1 MLAYIGSGNGL
12 VPEGTKPLPEAV
24 ITHCP
29 QLTSDN
35 EIRGDV
41 CVKSVNNH
49 HDEKKITHWPL
60 GNLNE
65 ILDM

>member
-49 HDEKKITHWPL
+49 HDEKK
-60 GNLNE
+60 
-65 ILDM
+65 